1 VLRQG
6 GDGLGREPA
15 LGALRDEAIRT
26 LRANWREGVRRDG
39 TPYAFTCP
47 SARRYKHQWYWD
59 SCFHAIVWAGIE
71 PARARAELRTL
82 LRAGD
87 PDGLVPHTAF
97 WSAPAAWRRAPFYA
111 TRSPW
116 GSRATAST
124 QTPLL
129 AFAWERVAAAS
140 TDAPGFA
147 AEALPALRAHADWLE
162 RERDPD
168 GDGLL
173 TILLPDESGL
183 DDSPKYDG
191 VYGSAAH
198 HRPGYFRLVERCR
211 REGYDAAALC
221 AASDLHVEDV
231 LVNVAHALSLG
242 ALGRLL
248 AAAEDPAAGEYERG
262 AARTV
267 DALLER
273 CWDER
278 RGLFLDLAG
287 RRETPVAVST
297 WSSLSPL
304 ALGDA
309 IPEAIRRRLVEEH
322 LLHPAR
328 YGAPV
333 GIPSLS
339 MEEPAFRPGFDRF
352 RTWRGP
358 SWVNTAWL
366 LLPALDALG
375 HREDAD
381 RILDGLLGAV
391 AREGFREYYHPV
403 TGAGLGATGFG
414 WSTLLVELASRRAAM
429 VLARSGVPS

>member
-6 GDGLGREPA
+6 GDGLGETRT
-15 LGALRDEAIRT
+15 LDALRADALRT

-59 SCFHAIVWAGIE
+59 SCFHAIVWAQAE

-87 PDGLVPHTAF
+87 ADGFVPHTAF
-97 WSAPAAWRRAPFYA
+97 WSAPAVWRRAPFYA

-116 GSRATAST
+116 GSLATASI

-129 AFAWERVAAAS
+129 AFAWERVAARSA
-140 TDAPGFA
+140 DEPGFA
-147 AEALPALRAHADWLE
+147 HEGLPALRAHADWLE
-162 RERDPD
+162 EERDPD

-173 TILLPDESGL
+173 SILLPDESGL

-191 VYGSAAH
+191 VYGALAH

-211 REGYDAAALC
+211 RRGYGARALC
-221 AASDLHVEDV
+221 AAGDLHVEDV

-242 ALGRLL
+242 ALARLL
-248 AAAEDPAAGEYERG
+248 AAAGDPAASLYEGR

-273 CWDER
+273 CWDEE
-278 RGLFLDLAG
+278 RGLFHDLAG
-287 RRETPVAVST
+287 RREVPVAVST

-309 IPEAIRRRLVEEH
+309 VPEAIRRRLVEEH

-328 YGAPV
+328 YRAPV
-333 GIPSLS
+333 GIPSVS

-366 LLPALDALG
+366 LVPALDELG
-375 HREDAD
+375 YGEDAD
-381 RILDGLLGAV
+381 RVVDGLLGAV
-391 AREGFREYYHPV
+391 AREGFREYYHPL

-414 WSTLLVELASRRAAM
+414 WSTLLVELASRREATLPA
-429 VLARSGVPS
+429 